1 MADYTKNARTVIN
14 GFLWNELN
22 DSGIM
27 LAEDYRPDGFT
38 KGVIPIVPIQEIPEF
53 NNLMPDKPYITYDY
67 EVEGYG
73 DQWWICEERMLYTI
87 ISTSVSKI
95 SEITEFMIDLFRRLD
110 DSGKDVQLYNPLD
123 DKVRFYSVGLNNA
136 TAPAPFEQEGGR
148 MSGSVE
154 IQYKYARILDG
165 NGRFQ

>member
-22 DSGIM
+22 DSVIM
-27 LAEDYRPDGFT
+27 LAENYRPDGFT
-38 KGVIPIVPIQEIPEF
+38 KGIIPIVPIQEIPEF
-53 NNLMPDKPYITYDY
+53 NNLIPDKPYITYDY

-73 DQWWICEERMLYTI
+73 MLYTI

-123 DKVRFYSVGLNNA
+123 DKIRFYSVGLNNA

-165 NGRFQ
+165 SGRFQ